1 MGTVGC
7 GSESTEEGG
16 LKVEAIETTGTSEK
30 TEAADN
36 SETTETTENAQVQEN
51 DSVLTEQQALEA
63 VQKYYATIDP
73 DIMNELSSEDYPTY
87 FDVSTNENGE
97 IVVVFRDYTGAIN
110 RYYVDPATGETYV
123 TEFVPG
129 IIDEETR
136 TEETFN
142 VKDYLG

>member
-1 MGTVGC
+1 MGC
-7 GSESTEEGG
+7 GSESTKEGG
-16 LKVEAIETTGTSEK
+16 LKVEAIETTETSEK
-30 TEAADN
+30 TQTADN
-36 SETTETTENAQVQEN
+36 SEKSETIESAQAQETG
-51 DSVLTEQQALEA
+51 SAITEQQALEA

-97 IVVVFRDYTGAIN
+97 IVVIFRAYTGAIN

-142 VKDYLG
+142 VKDYQ